1 MYEDDAG
8 AKHFRHWLINASIG
22 TTAEANRLFNDPDA
36 ILNLLKRRS
45 ADIGIV
51 YAAARTIA
59 RYRPQLFRLTLNQN
73 PPLDLLVKNL
83 GIVKNPNFTGS
94 LGYDSPYEPASGE
107 FFIHHL
113 GKTSALRLATT
124 VIGLLNGRFM
134 GRAGTNSW
142 RARRLNVRAAVP
154 FAVECDG
161 EVVTTRVRGFTRSPL
176 QMNQLHES
184 DTELLRLPGT
194 ELVLAVTTDA
204 IVEEIEQGLYED
216 PYQIGWMTIT
226 VSASDLAA
234 SAADPMGV
242 LVTET
247 LPSGGDSEFLNELQR
262 GIRDAC
268 DFYSLPLLGGDTN
281 FSSRVATCAVALGT
295 VPSGS
300 VLTRRG
306 CRPNDLLFT
315 SGPLGLGS
323 SYALRK
329 LAGDG
334 HDPVPAAEFLP
345 KARLAE
351 SRVLRR
357 QASAAMDT
365 SDGMIATVDQLM
377 RLNNVGF
384 EIELPVERFLH
395 QGSAYMAECAEIPTW
410 MMLAGPH
417 GEFELLFTVP
427 PQRSGDRHFT
437 REGRLLPNRY

>member
-1 MYEDDAG
+1 VYELERRLDGGETRLIAAGGDGTVNMLVSTVMRHGARKSVKVGAIGLGSSNDFHKPLNGAPVVAGAPLRVDFGTAARHDICLLMYEDDAG

-161 EVVTTRVRGFTRSPL
+161 EVVTTRNATFSVIPRML
-176 QMNQLHES
+176 Q
-184 DTELLRLPGT
+184 
-194 ELVLAVTTDA
+194 V
-204 IVEEIEQGLYED
+204 
-216 PYQIGWMTIT
+216 
-226 VSASDLAA
+226 
-234 SAADPMGV
+234 
-242 LVTET
+242 
-247 LPSGGDSEFLNELQR
+247 
-262 GIRDAC
+262 C
-268 DFYSLPLLGGDTN
+268 
-281 FSSRVATCAVALGT
+281 SR
-295 VPSGS
+295 
-300 VLTRRG
+300 
-306 CRPNDLLFT
+306 
-315 SGPLGLGS
+315 
-323 SYALRK
+323 
-329 LAGDG
+329 
-334 HDPVPAAEFLP
+334 
-345 KARLAE
+345 
-351 SRVLRR
+351 
-357 QASAAMDT
+357 
-365 SDGMIATVDQLM
+365 
-377 RLNNVGF
+377 
-384 EIELPVERFLH
+384 
-395 QGSAYMAECAEIPTW
+395 
-410 MMLAGPH
+410 
-417 GEFELLFTVP
+417 
-427 PQRSGDRHFT
+427 
-437 REGRLLPNRY
+437 

>member
-1 MYEDDAG
+1 MNLAREDT
-8 AKHFRHWLINASIG
+8 LI
-22 TTAEANRLFNDPDA
+22 R
-36 ILNLLKRRS
+36 
-45 ADIGIV
+45 
-51 YAAARTIA
+51 
-59 RYRPQLFRLTLNQN
+59 QL
-73 PPLDLLVKNL
+73 
-83 GIVKNPNFTGS
+83 
-94 LGYDSPYEPASGE
+94 
-107 FFIHHL
+107 
-113 GKTSALRLATT
+113 
-124 VIGLLNGRFM
+124 
-134 GRAGTNSW
+134 
-142 RARRLNVRAAVP
+142 
-154 FAVECDG
+154 
-161 EVVTTRVRGFTRSPL
+161 VRGFTRSPL

-427 PQRSGDRHFT
+427 PQRSTEFRGAACSIGWSPIELGVVVSDR
-437 REGRLLPNRY
+437 GLRLSSAGQRLEIDTSLVKDVFFQIDTDIEHCLQRLSLTARAI